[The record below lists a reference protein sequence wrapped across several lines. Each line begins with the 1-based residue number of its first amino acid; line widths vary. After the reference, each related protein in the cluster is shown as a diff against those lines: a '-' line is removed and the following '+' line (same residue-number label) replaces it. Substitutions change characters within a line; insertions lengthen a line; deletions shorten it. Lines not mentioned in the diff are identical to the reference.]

1 MWKIRYRTHDGKVGA
16 VAAEQ
21 ELALAPLVWR
31 QPA

>member
-21 ELALAPLVWR
+21 ELALAVWR